1 METDEGLTKR
11 EKSGGVAEV
20 TFSVA
25 LVVCVSVPLLPEM
38 VRVKPPTGVEDEA
51 VTVSVDEEVAGLG
64 LKLAVAPAGR
74 PALTLNV
81 TEPVK
86 PFCAAM
92 VTA

>member
-1 METDEGLTKR
+1 MVTDEGLTER

-25 LVVCVSVPLLPEM
+25 LVVCVSVPLLPVM
-38 VRVKPPTGVEDEA
+38 VRAELPTGVEDEV
-51 VTVSVDEEVAGLG
+51 VTVSVEVEVAGLG
-64 LKLAVAPAGR
+64 LKLAVPPAGR

-81 TEPVK
+81 TEPLK